1 MKYTLMISLLAP
13 TLLAGCELEKKED
26 PPFKGQHIT
35 AAYDTGVVCRQLQ
48 QEWQQDDI
56 ASQLSCHYL
65 TVPLDYDK
73 EWVDVALLP
82 KSAIRPQL
90 PQPQVIATLGAL

>member
-13 TLLAGCELEKKED
+13 TLLAGCELEKKEE

-48 QEWQQDDI
+48 QE
-56 ASQLSCHYL
+56 
-65 TVPLDYDK
+65 
-73 EWVDVALLP
+73 
-82 KSAIRPQL
+82 
-90 PQPQVIATLGAL
+90 